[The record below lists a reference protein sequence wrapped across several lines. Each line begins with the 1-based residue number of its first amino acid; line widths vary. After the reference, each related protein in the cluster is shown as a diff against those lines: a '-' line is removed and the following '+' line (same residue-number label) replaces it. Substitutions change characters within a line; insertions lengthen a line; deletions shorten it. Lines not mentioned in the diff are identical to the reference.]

1 MIFFFQLS
9 LLMAGNLKNVLE
21 LEWIFCSKMMDEKG
35 FGDIF
40 VLFSTNSGRF
50 KEEVT

>member
-1 MIFFFQLS
+1 
-9 LLMAGNLKNVLE
+9 MAGNLRNVLE
-21 LEWIFCSKMMDEKG
+21 FESSFCSNMIDEKG

-50 KEEVT
+50 KEEVTLKNRFLCF